1 MVKIEWTETALKD
14 PHQLMLQLLREFV
27 RKLSWFSDNFSNI
40 IPEPLTKE
48 MKGLFKFRI
57 GDWRVVYT
65 IEDDIIVIQFVGHR
79 SQIYKQ
85 IKNNSK

>member
-14 PHQLMLQLLREFV
+14 LSSIDAPIAKRIV
-27 RKLSWFSDNFSNI
+27 KKLSWFSNNFSNI

-65 IEDDIIVIQFVGHR
+65 IEDDRIVIQFVGHR

-85 IKNNSK
+85 IKR